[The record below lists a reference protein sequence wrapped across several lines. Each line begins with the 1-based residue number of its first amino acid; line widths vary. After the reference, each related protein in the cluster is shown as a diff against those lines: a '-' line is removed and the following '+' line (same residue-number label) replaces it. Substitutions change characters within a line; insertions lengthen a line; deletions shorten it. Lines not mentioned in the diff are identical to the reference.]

1 MHEGINTVF
10 STMIYATRKNQVASF
25 IDKKKK
31 KKTPLFKCSK
41 SKKFG
46 KQLITLLNLKPRHS
60 KCQRHKFLSLIY
72 SYRSLAS
79 LRPRLSVRERERERE
94 RAMKYPS
101 WHLSSTC
108 LGRFNKRI
116 ENYKKN

>member
-1 MHEGINTVF
+1 MYDGINTVF
-10 STMIYATRKNQVASF
+10 STTIYATRKNQVASF
-25 IDKKKK
+25 IDKKK

-94 RAMKYPS
+94 RERAMKFPS

-108 LGRFNKRI
+108 LGRCNKRI
-116 ENYKKN
+116 EN